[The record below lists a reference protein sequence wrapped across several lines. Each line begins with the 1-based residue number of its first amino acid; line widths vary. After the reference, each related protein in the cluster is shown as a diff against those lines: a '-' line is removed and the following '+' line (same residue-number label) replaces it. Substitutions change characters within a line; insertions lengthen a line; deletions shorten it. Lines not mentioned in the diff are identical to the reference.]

1 MSLLARLGLLFVLV
15 PVLELMLLLRVGEWV
30 GLWPT
35 LALILTTG
43 VAGAALARAEG
54 LRVFFQFQKELMSGR
69 LPGQA
74 LLDGISVLI
83 GGAFLVTPGILT
95 DLAGF
100 ALLVPYTRRLI
111 QARVRRNLER
121 RIRDGTIRV
130 AVGGAGGL
138 RGFAG
143 RAGPVTGG
151 GAGGGPGEW
160 GGPGTEG
167 RPAGT
172 PGGLDPDHEIRVDP
186 PEGR

>member
-15 PVLELMLLLRVGEWV
+15 PVLELMLLIRVGEWV

-43 VAGAALARAEG
+43 LAGAALARAEG
-54 LRVFFQFQKELMSGR
+54 LRVFFQFQRELLSGR

-100 ALLVPYTRRLI
+100 ALLLPPTRRLI
-111 QARVRRNLER
+111 QARVRRSLER
-121 RIRDGTIRV
+121 RIKEGTVRV
-130 AVGGAGGL
+130 AFGGPLGTGGFGGFGGFGGAP
-138 RGFAG
+138 RPSPD
-143 RAGPVTGG
+143 R
-151 GAGGGPGEW
+151 
-160 GGPGTEG
+160 GTEADPNTG
-167 RPAGT
+167 PA
-172 PGGLDPDHEIRVDP
+172 LDPAKEIRVEP
-186 PEGR
+186 PED

>member
-15 PVLELMLLLRVGEWV
+15 PVLELMLLIRVGEWV

-43 VAGAALARAEG
+43 LAGAALARAEG
-54 LRVFFQFQKELMSGR
+54 LRVFFQFQRELLSGR

-100 ALLVPYTRRLI
+100 ALLLPPTRRLI
-111 QARVRRNLER
+111 QARVRRSLER
-121 RIRDGTIRV
+121 RIKEGTVRV
-130 AVGGAGGL
+130 AFGGPLGTGGFGGFGGFGGAPRPSPD
-138 RGFAG
+138 RGMEADPNT
-143 RAGPVTGG
+143 GP
-151 GAGGGPGEW
+151 A
-160 GGPGTEG
+160 
-167 RPAGT
+167 
-172 PGGLDPDHEIRVDP
+172 LDPAKEIRVEP
-186 PEGR
+186 SEN

>member
-15 PVLELMLLLRVGEWV
+15 PVLELMLLIRVGEWV

-43 VAGAALARAEG
+43 LAGAALARAEG
-54 LRVFFQFQKELMSGR
+54 LRVFFQFQRELLSGR

-100 ALLVPYTRRLI
+100 ALLLPPTRRLI
-111 QARVRRNLER
+111 QARVRRSLER
-121 RIRDGTIRV
+121 RIKEGTVRV
-130 AVGGAGGL
+130 AFGGPLGTGGFGGFGGFGGAPPPSPD
-138 RGFAG
+138 R
-143 RAGPVTGG
+143 
-151 GAGGGPGEW
+151 
-160 GGPGTEG
+160 GTEADPNTG
-167 RPAGT
+167 PA
-172 PGGLDPDHEIRVDP
+172 PDPAKEIRVEP
-186 PEGR
+186 PED